1 MKKFIIIILFSLFII
16 QQSYSGELN
25 FETTAEGITNALTNP
40 KTEHKIKTRSIKGT
54 SAIKTRSIR
63 IVSREQGKIVE
74 KTISIPESQVSQGV
88 NLKIEFDFDS
98 YNIRPESF
106 GLLNELGKALTSE
119 KLKEEPI
126 VIKGHT
132 DSEGYDAYNL
142 ELSLNRGL
150 AVKSYLIS
158 SFPTSPSLLK
168 VVGYGEAMP
177 LVPNNNESN
186 KQINRRVEINT
197 IP

>member
-74 KTISIPESQVSQGV
+74 KTISIPEIQVSQGV

-98 YNIRPESF
+98 YNIRQESF

-158 SFPTSPSLLK
+158 SFPISPSLLK